1 MCIFATDLR
10 GQKVLF
16 FCYMKQQEQLEQ
28 AAAAYLDGK
37 DLFLVDIRVS
47 ADNDIDITIESD
59 SRDVTLDDCVEMS
72 RFIEGRLDRDV
83 EDFSLTVG
91 SAGLTAPFKLPR
103 QYRKFVGSPIEV
115 TFRDG
120 HRQKAVLESADDEQF
135 EISFEKLVA
144 VEGKKK
150 KVRETE
156 HQTLK
161 YSEIK
166 SAKAVIKF

>member
-1 MCIFATDLR
+1 
-10 GQKVLF
+10 
-16 FCYMKQQEQLEQ
+16 MKQKEQLGQ
-28 AAAAYLDGK
+28 AAADYLEGK
-37 DLFLVDIRVS
+37 DLFLVEIKVS

-72 RFIEGRLDRDV
+72 RFIESRLDREV

-91 SAGLTAPFKLPR
+91 SVGLTAPFKLPR
-103 QYRKFVGSPIEV
+103 QYRKFIGSPIEV

-135 EISFEKLVA
+135 EISFERLVP
-144 VEGKKK
+144 VEGSKK
-150 KVRETE
+150 KVRETAR
-156 HQTLK
+156 QALK

>member
-1 MCIFATDLR
+1 
-10 GQKVLF
+10 
-16 FCYMKQQEQLEQ
+16 MKQQEQLEQ
-28 AAAAYLDGK
+28 AAAAYLEGK
-37 DLFLVDIRVS
+37 DLFLVDIKVS

-59 SRDVTLDDCVEMS
+59 GRDVTLDDCVEMS
-72 RFIEGRLDRDV
+72 RFIESRLDRDV

-103 QYRKFVGSPIEV
+103 QYRKFVGSQIEV

-120 HRQKAVLESADDEQF
+120 HRQKALLESADDEQF
-135 EISFEKLVA
+135 EISFERLVP

-150 KVRETE
+150 KVRETAN
-156 HQTLK
+156 QTLR

>member
-1 MCIFATDLR
+1 
-10 GQKVLF
+10 
-16 FCYMKQQEQLEQ
+16 MKQQEQLEQ
-28 AAAAYLDGK
+28 AVAAYLEGK
-37 DLFLVDIRVS
+37 DLFLVDIKVS

-59 SRDVTLDDCVEMS
+59 GRDVTLDDCVEMS
-72 RFIEGRLDRDV
+72 RFIESRLDRDV
-83 EDFSLTVG
+83 EDFSLTIG

-103 QYRKFVGSPIEV
+103 QYRKFLGSQIEV

-120 HRQKAVLESADDEQF
+120 HRQKALLESADDEQF
-135 EISFEKLVA
+135 VISYERLVP

-150 KVRETE
+150 KVRETVQ
-156 HQTLK
+156 QTLK